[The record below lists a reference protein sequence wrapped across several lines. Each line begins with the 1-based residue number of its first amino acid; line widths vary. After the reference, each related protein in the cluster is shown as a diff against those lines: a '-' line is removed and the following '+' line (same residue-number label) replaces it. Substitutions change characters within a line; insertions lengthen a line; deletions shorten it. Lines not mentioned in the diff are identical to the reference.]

1 MDITRG
7 LMQVIW
13 HFCANFNMYKDPMDH
28 SGAVLESTAYYGKCS
43 LILAI
48 ICGLFIPSAAYGYA
62 SSFSYATQAK
72 WNNNLNFMICVSS
85 IEEREYEDLFVK
97 GVEEWKDK
105 WNHFSYMLSRGSG
118 CHINV
123 NIVKTHPKVTDH
135 GYSGYTSLEY
145 WEHGAITKAD
155 IILPT
160 HTKNYVSS
168 VVKNKTVTN
177 EVLDPLSK
185 KQFYRAALH
194 EFGHA
199 LNLGHF
205 DDNGEE
211 PIDIMHA
218 YPASDDRDQGISQR
232 DIEALNWLYLG
243 FFENE
248 ISVRTDRKSY
258 SSGEMVK
265 ISGKVTPVLPS
276 EMVRLEIVDPNK
288 KLYTSDSVVVDRSG
302 TFSYN
307 LKISSEIYPDGSFKI
322 KAFYHNMI
330 TDTSFN
336 IKNLEVSEMNYS
348 NPETDRKIT
357 VLETFVADSS
367 GSKVTS
373 IRSQEQV
380 FVRSSLFNGLQE
392 QAEAT
397 YLVQIKD
404 VDGFTVEISSATYN
418 LATDLSIF
426 SQSWLPIEPGRYD
439 IQIFL
444 WKGLSPPEPYIAVPI
459 ELSIMVT

>member
-1 MDITRG
+1 
-7 LMQVIW
+7 
-13 HFCANFNMYKDPMDH
+13 MYKDPIDL
-28 SGAVLESTAYYGKCS
+28 SGAVLESNAYYGKCS
-43 LILAI
+43 LILTI
-48 ICGLFIPSAAYGYA
+48 VCSLLIPSIAYGYA

-72 WNNNLNFMICVSS
+72 WSNNLNFMICISS
-85 IEEREYEDLFVK
+85 IEETEYEDLLIEA
-97 GVEEWKDK
+97 VEEWKDR

-123 NIVKTHPKVTDH
+123 HIVKTHPKVTDH

-145 WEHGAITKAD
+145 WEHGAITKAE
-155 IILPT
+155 IIIPT
-160 HTKNYVSS
+160 HTKNYISTMI
-168 VVKNKTVTN
+168 KNKTITT
-177 EVLDPLSK
+177 EVLEQLSK
-185 KQFYRAALH
+185 TQFYRAALH

-218 YPASDDRDQGISQR
+218 YPASDDQDQGISQR
-232 DIEALNWLYLG
+232 DVEALNWLYLG

-265 ISGKVTPVLPS
+265 ISGKVTPVLSS
-276 EMVRLEIVDPNK
+276 ELVRLEVIDPNE
-288 KLYTSDSVVVDRSG
+288 KLYTSDSVTVDRSG
-302 TFSYN
+302 TFSYK
-307 LKISSEIYPDGSFKI
+307 LKISPEIYPTGSFKI

-348 NPETDRKIT
+348 GPEADARVSI
-357 VLETFVADSS
+357 LETYVANSS
-367 GSKVTS
+367 GSKVMS
-373 IRSQEQV
+373 VKSNEQV
-380 FVRSSLFNGLQE
+380 FIRSSLFNGLQE
-392 QAEAT
+392 RAEAT
-397 YLVQIKD
+397 YIVQIRD

-418 LATDLSIF
+418 LVTDLSIF
-426 SQSWLPIEPGRYD
+426 SQSWLPVEPGRYD

-444 WKGLSPPEPYIAVPI
+444 WKGISPPEPYISVPI